1 MVLLRCKLLLCT
13 AKIVFNF
20 VDLQKDDYINIV
32 YVPSHLYHMLFELFK
47 NSMRAVMEYHNTSDE
62 FPPITVAVSKG
73 KEDICLKV
81 CFILFIYSLVRLL
94 NYHFCKHFTDVR
106 FGWWNSKINHRLS
119 IQIYVFY
126 CTATKQIWRPYRTIG
141 RLWIWF
147 ANFTALCPIFS
158 WWLSLIIMRGLWDWR
173 CYLHEG
179 MYCFIRLSSY

>member
-81 CFILFIYSLVRLL
+81 CFIVYLL
-94 NYHFCKHFTDVR
+94 ISASVK
-106 FGWWNSKINHRLS
+106 L
-119 IQIYVFY
+119 
-126 CTATKQIWRPYRTIG
+126 
-141 RLWIWF
+141 
-147 ANFTALCPIFS
+147 
-158 WWLSLIIMRGLWDWR
+158 
-173 CYLHEG
+173 
-179 MYCFIRLSSY
+179 